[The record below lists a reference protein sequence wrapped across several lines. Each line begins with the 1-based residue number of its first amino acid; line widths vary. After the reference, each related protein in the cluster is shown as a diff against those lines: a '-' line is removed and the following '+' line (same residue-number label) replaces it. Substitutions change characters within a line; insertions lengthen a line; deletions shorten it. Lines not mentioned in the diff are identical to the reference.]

1 MRSSGIPTPRQGPL
15 IGALNT
21 PTRGSSSTTT
31 AYPSPRGYV
40 EPTPMPTQHTPQKD
54 QRRAILN
61 SLARCLAGARYM
73 WFARAIAV
81 WRLSLSHIQRHQALL
96 RLQAQSQSQ

>member
-1 MRSSGIPTPRQGPL
+1 
-15 IGALNT
+15 
-21 PTRGSSSTTT
+21 
-31 AYPSPRGYV
+31 
-40 EPTPMPTQHTPQKD
+40 MPTQHTPQKD